1 MPQKTKLQKTLS
13 LKVRGKGGE
22 GGKVKGCS
30 SKLNFLGQI
39 DETTIF
45 ELFSGDNEGSG
56 GGGGGL
62 EMVLPSPYLQR
73 YTRVAILYRQPNR
86 SVLLSRI

>member
-45 ELFSGDNEGSG
+45 ELFQGTMRVRGGEEGG
-56 GGGGGL
+56 
-62 EMVLPSPYLQR
+62 
-73 YTRVAILYRQPNR
+73 
-86 SVLLSRI
+86 